1 MWDPDPKLIFLDP
14 QHWLNLCVP
23 GLFIAVGL
31 GLYFNVKLGLVCTA
45 LFPLLLLGTF
55 FEMKIT
61 LGVDTVEKSAFEASA
76 KLAIEAITN
85 IRTVAGLGCETH
97 YADRYIRLLL
107 QPHKLA
113 LVRAHKRG
121 VIFGFSQAAQ
131 FFGWGVTTYYGG
143 VLVVKECMKYNDV
156 YLVTNA
162 IVGGAGMIGYSF
174 AFTADFNKALM
185 AAARVFVLLDRKSL
199 IDGSSRAGLQVL
211 IFSFLV

>member
-1 MWDPDPKLIFLDP
+1 MFITSL
-14 QHWLNLCVP
+14 
-23 GLFIAVGL
+23 GLVIAVGL
-31 GLYFNVKLGLVCTA
+31 GLYYNWKLGLVCTA

-55 FEMKIT
+55 MEMKIT
-61 LGVDTVEKSAFEASA
+61 LGVDTVEKSAFEASS

-85 IRTVAGLGCETH
+85 IRTVAGLGCEAH
-97 YADRYIRLLL
+97 YADLYIRLLA

-131 FFGWGVTTYYGG
+131 FFGWGVTTWYGG
-143 VLVVKECMKYNDV
+143 VLVVQECMRYKDV

-174 AFTADFNKALM
+174 AFTADFNKALI
-185 AAARVFVLLDRKSL
+185 AASRVFQLLDRRAL
-199 IDGSSRAGLQVL
+199 IDGSSSAGLQLEKVGGNVDVKEVG
-211 IFSFLV
+211 FSYPSR